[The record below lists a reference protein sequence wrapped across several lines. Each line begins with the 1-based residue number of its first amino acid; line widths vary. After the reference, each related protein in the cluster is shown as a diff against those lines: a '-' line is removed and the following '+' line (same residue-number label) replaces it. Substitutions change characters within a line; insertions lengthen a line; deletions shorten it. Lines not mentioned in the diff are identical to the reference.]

1 MYDEKVK
8 TDAILYEYQH
18 RKEDDYSK
26 LKMDLSKVQ
35 REKEMIKQQLSLS
48 KERDFNKNN
57 VLRSGTRVLKD
68 LSQKII

>member
-26 LKMDLSKVQ
+26 LKMDLSKV
-35 REKEMIKQQLSLS
+35 
-48 KERDFNKNN
+48 
-57 VLRSGTRVLKD
+57 
-68 LSQKII
+68 